1 MDVLEEHDGI
11 NILLLNPNISRMNGF
26 QVLQSLKEDQRYRK
40 LRTIILTDSDGL
52 AQAVKGLELG
62 AVDYI
67 RKPLQKELLK
77 SRIEVHAALLRAG
90 QAPEQQLEVPPLTFD
105 MLFNQAPIGIAIC
118 I

>member
-1 MDVLEEHDGI
+1 
-11 NILLLNPNISRMNGF
+11 MNDF
-26 QVLQSLKEDQRYRK
+26 QVLQSLKENQRYRK
-40 LRTIILTDSDGL
+40 LRTIILTDSDEL
-52 AQAVKGLELG
+52 DQAVKGLELG

-105 MLFNQAPIGIAIC
+105 MLLIKHLSELQSHIALIQKTLTRTW
-118 I
+118 